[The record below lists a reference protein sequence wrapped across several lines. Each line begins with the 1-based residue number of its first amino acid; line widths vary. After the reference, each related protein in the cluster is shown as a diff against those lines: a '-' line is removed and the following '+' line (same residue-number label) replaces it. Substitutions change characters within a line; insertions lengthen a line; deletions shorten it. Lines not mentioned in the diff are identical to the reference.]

1 MRYLSKN
8 NFKNLKCRRIQLQM
22 LLYELIGICIFAS
35 QKLLVLVQ
43 LHDLKFT
50 PFISEAEINAAIEKV
65 AAQVNKEFAGKNPV
79 FLGVLNGAFLFAA
92 ELIRR
97 FEGDCEVNFVKL
109 SSYDGLKSSGDVNSL
124 MGLTQPLMDRNV
136 VIIEDIVDTGN
147 TLESLVNILTTE
159 RVKQFKVATLFYKPE
174 AYKKSLPVDYIG
186 MEIPN
191 DFIVGYGLDYKGLGR
206 NLTQV
211 YKLKE
216 DDKMTNI
223 VLFGPPGAGKGTQA
237 SILKEHYDL
246 MHISTGDV
254 FRYNIKNETE
264 LGSLAKSYM
273 DKGQLVPDQVTIEML
288 KAEVIPNLDGKGF
301 IFDGFPRT
309 VAQAEALEEFLNE
322 KGTQVDAMIALEVED
337 EVLVQRLLE
346 RGKTSGRPDDAN
358 EEVVRKRIRVYYEET
373 AILKQFYLK
382 QDKYFGVDGVG
393 SISEITE
400 RLKAAIDKL
409 VDA

>member
-1 MRYLSKN
+1 MEYVSLLPKN
-8 NFKNLKCRRIQLQM
+8 IFG
-22 LLYELIGICIFAS
+22 LI
-35 QKLLVLVQ
+35 Q

-65 AAQVNKEFAGKNPV
+65 AAEINEEFKGQNPF

-92 ELIRR
+92 EVIKR

-109 SSYDGLKSSGDVNSL
+109 SSYQGTGSSGEVSSL
-124 MGLTQPLMDRNV
+124 MGLTDPLEGRNV
-136 VIIEDIVDTGN
+136 VVIEDIVDTGN
-147 TLESLVNILTTE
+147 TLESIDRILRTE
-159 RVKQFKVATLFYKPE
+159 KVKRYKIATLFYKPK
-174 AYKKSLPVDYIG
+174 AYKKSLPIDYVG

-191 DFIVGYGLDYKGLGR
+191 DFIVGYGLDYNGLGR

-216 DDKMTNI
+216 NKMTNI

-237 SILKEHYDL
+237 GILKEHYGL
-246 MHISTGDV
+246 RHISTGDV

-264 LGSLAKSYM
+264 LGMLAKSYM

-288 KAEVIPNLDGKGF
+288 KAEVRTDLDGKGF

-322 KGTQVDAMIALEVED
+322 EGTEVSAMVALEVED
-337 EVLVQRLLE
+337 EILVQRLLE

-358 EEVVRKRIRVYYEET
+358 EDVIKKRIKVYYEET

-382 QDKYFGVDGVG
+382 EDKYYGANGVG

-400 RLKAAIDKL
+400 RLKEVIDQLTEGPKN
-409 VDA
+409 